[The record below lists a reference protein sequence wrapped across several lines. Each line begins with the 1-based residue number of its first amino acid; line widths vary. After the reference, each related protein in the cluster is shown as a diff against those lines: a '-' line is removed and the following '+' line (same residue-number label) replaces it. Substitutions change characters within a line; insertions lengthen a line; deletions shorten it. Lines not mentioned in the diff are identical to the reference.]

1 VTIRAH
7 VAAFETLL
15 TTGLNPLV
23 VYVGQSPNLAT
34 GIYVTLYPD
43 TGDRQAVDLADANP
57 MTMWTIRTTVTAL
70 DVDGVNKAME
80 VVAARLEGI
89 RPVVA
94 GRACTRI
101 KKLLTRPAER
111 DDDVDPAKF
120 YAVADWR
127 WYSNPSA

>member
-1 VTIRAH
+1 MTIRAH
-7 VAAFETLL
+7 VTAFETLL
-15 TTGLNPLV
+15 TTGPNPLV

-70 DVDGVNKAME
+70 DVDGANKAME
-80 VVAARLEGI
+80 MVAARLEGI